1 MQAYNGV
8 SSILSVSFRQLQL
21 SRQPLP
27 APRIITL
34 IGGGGKTSL
43 MFLWARCLREQ
54 GFAVVT
60 TTTTKMCNETPP
72 GFRITPA
79 ATLAAA
85 QAILQKST
93 DAIPLLISEYLASEN
108 KLAGIPADWVDSLG
122 RDFPATFFL
131 VEGDGSAGRS
141 LKAHLPHEPVVPAA
155 TMLLAPVIGL
165 DVLGKPLEARYVH
178 RPKLFAERV
187 GMNLGEPINPDA
199 ILKILFGSKGYLAKA
214 PKTAAIIPFLNKLDT
229 LPNPEVGCALA
240 RQILAIAHPQI
251 SSVWIG
257 SVQQNHFME
266 LS

>member
-1 MQAYNGV
+1 M
-8 SSILSVSFRQLQL
+8 SSILSLSFRQLQL
-21 SRQPLP
+21 SRQSLP
-27 APRIITL
+27 SPRIITL

-60 TTTTKMCNETPP
+60 TTTTKMCNESPP

-79 ATLAAA
+79 ASLAAA
-85 QAILQKST
+85 RVALQE
-93 DAIPLLISEYLASEN
+93 AAAEIPLLIGDYIGAEK
-108 KLAGIPADWVDSLG
+108 KLAGIPADWVDSMG

-155 TMLLAPVIGL
+155 TALLTPVIGH
-165 DVLGKPLEARYVH
+165 DALGKPLNARYVH
-178 RPKLFAERV
+178 RPELFAEMV
-187 GMNLGEPINPDA
+187 GMNPGEPINPDV

-214 PKTAAIIPFLNKLDT
+214 PKAAAIIPFLNKLDT
-229 LPNPEVGCALA
+229 MAQPEIGFALA
-240 RQILAIAHPQI
+240 RQILAIGHPQI
-251 SSVWIG
+251 RSVWIG
-257 SVQQNHFME
+257 SVQQNQFTE

>member
-1 MQAYNGV
+1 M
-8 SSILSVSFRQLQL
+8 SSISSLSFRQLQC
-21 SRQPLP
+21 SRQSLP

-34 IGGGGKTSL
+34 IGGGGKTGL

-79 ATLAAA
+79 ANLAAA
-85 QAILQKST
+85 QIVLQE
-93 DAIPLLISEYLASEN
+93 AAAEIPLLIGDYLSAEN
-108 KLAGIPADWVDSLG
+108 KLAGIPADWVDSMG

-155 TMLLAPVIGL
+155 TALLTPVIGL
-165 DVLGKPLEARYVH
+165 DVLGKPLDARHVH
-178 RPKLFAERV
+178 RPELFAERV
-187 GMNLGEPINPDA
+187 GMNPGEPISPDA

-214 PKTAAIIPFLNKLDT
+214 PKTATIIPFLNKLDT
-229 LPNPEVGCALA
+229 MPQPEVGFALA
-240 RQILAIAHPQI
+240 RQILSIGHPQI
-251 SSVWIG
+251 PSVWIG
-257 SVQQNHFME
+257 SVQQNQFTE

>member
-1 MQAYNGV
+1 M
-8 SSILSVSFRQLQL
+8 SSISSLSFRQLQL
-21 SRQPLP
+21 SRQSLP

-72 GFRITPA
+72 GFRITPS

-85 QAILQKST
+85 QIILQE
-93 DAIPLLISEYLASEN
+93 AAAEIPLLIGDYLGAEN

-122 RDFPATFFL
+122 RDFPVTFFL

-155 TMLLAPVIGL
+155 TALLTPVIGL
-165 DVLGKPLEARYVH
+165 DVLGKPLDARYVH
-178 RPKLFAERV
+178 RPELFAEMV
-187 GMNLGEPINPDA
+187 GMNPGEPINPDA

-214 PKTAAIIPFLNKLDT
+214 PKTATIIPFFNKLDT
-229 LPNPEVGCALA
+229 LPNPEVGFALA
-240 RQILAIAHPQI
+240 RQILAIGHPQI
-251 SSVWIG
+251 PSVWIG
-257 SVQQNHFME
+257 SVQQNQFTE